1 MPKVEIFETKDGS
14 HSLLLPEMNET
25 YHSTHGA
32 ITEAQYVFLEKGL
45 AHYREM
51 NPDQQVIRVLEIGFG
66 TGLNAWLTALETNKS
81 MESLVYTSLE
91 KYPLAKEVTDQL
103 NYVRQLGDENGQEVF
118 DLVHAAAWNE
128 QQKITELFSLIKVET
143 DVFQFEVEEA
153 VYDLIFFDA
162 FAPSKQPEMWSP
174 EMLAK
179 MYQGLAQNGVLV
191 TYCAQG
197 QFKRDIK
204 SAGFEIEELPG
215 PPGKKEMTRATKR

>member
-103 NYVRQLGDENGQEVF
+103 NYVGQLGDEKGQEVF

-174 EMLAK
+174 EVLAK

>member
-45 AHYREM
+45 AHYRER

-103 NYVRQLGDENGQEVF
+103 NYVGQLGDENGQEVF
-118 DLVHAAAWNE
+118 DRVHAVAWNE

-174 EMLAK
+174 EVLAK